1 MKQKLIITVV
11 AFMLALIAVGESMIG
26 GAAGANGGNGL
37 ITASSA
43 ESGTVLSTSATNTT
57 PAAIPSSSGG
67 SALDVSGM
75 FTERDL
81 EQTANTD
88 GAETVTLVSGE
99 DVTID
104 QEGVYVIS
112 GEVSEVTIVVNAGDA
127 AKVQLVLD
135 GVIITNASAPA
146 IYIESA
152 DKAFISLT
160 DSVNR
165 LEVSGSYETA
175 SLDSVIISKSDLT
188 LNGTGSL
195 EIVSAKGNGITSKD
209 DLKITGGTYKLAV
222 AVDGLKANDSIRIY
236 DGAITITANKDALHS
251 ENKEDTSLGY
261 IYIYNGTLNISA
273 ADDGIQG
280 NAIVQIDGGVINIS
294 TSSEGIEG
302 THVQING
309 GEISIYATDDGIN
322 AAEKSTYGILLEING
337 GTTTISM
344 AGGDTDALD
353 SNGSLYINGGTL
365 HITANSAF
373 DYNDSGAL
381 NGGSVTVNGQTV
393 TQMTQSQMGGRG
405 NMGGHGGKPFK

>member
-1 MKQKLIITVV
+1 MKQKLIITAV

-112 GEVSEVTIVVNAGDA
+112 GEVSEVTIVVDAGDA

-152 DKAFISLT
+152 DKAFITLT

-165 LEVSGSYETA
+165 MEVSGSYETA

-261 IYIYNGTLNISA
+261 IYIYNGTLDISA

-280 NAIVQIDGGVINIS
+280 NAIVQIDGGVININ

-309 GEISIYATDDGIN
+309 GEISIYATDDGVN

>member
-1 MKQKLIITVV
+1 MKQKLIITAV

-37 ITASSA
+37 IAASSA

-112 GEVSEVTIVVNAGDA
+112 GEVSEVTIVVDAGDA

-261 IYIYNGTLNISA
+261 IYIYNGTLDISA

-280 NAIVQIDGGVINIS
+280 NAIVQIDGGVININ